1 MSVPSPDS
9 PRAQAPADRGSP
21 ARRAAA
27 LPAADAGSAGR
38 ALGIAC
44 AALVVALFS
53 SFTLVSRL
61 GLTGA
66 FSVLD
71 LAALRFGIG
80 GALLLPV
87 FARFGLAGLSLPRA
101 ASLAVFGGVGFA
113 LLAYAGFRRVPSS
126 HAAVLL
132 HGTLPF
138 FGALCGALILGQSF
152 TRRLRLA
159 IGVIALGIVA
169 IGAARVQTDALVDSL
184 VGDALL
190 LAASA
195 SWSVYGALLA
205 RWRVDARAAAAVVA
219 ALSLVMLWTYLL
231 AAEQPLHVASVPG
244 FAAQALFQGVL
255 IGVVSLFV
263 YSQAVRSL
271 GATTVALAT
280 AAVPPVTALGAIPL
294 LGEWPGGLEWTGV
307 ALALAGTTIALYPST
322 RKGPT

>member
-1 MSVPSPDS
+1 MSVPPQEGAG
-9 PRAQAPADRGSP
+9 AQAIADRGPQSH
-21 ARRAAA
+21 RAAA
-27 LPAADAGSAGR
+27 AASARTAGR
-38 ALGIAC
+38 ALGAAC
-44 AALVVALFS
+44 TALVVLLFS

-71 LAALRFGIG
+71 LATLRFGIG

-87 FARFGLAGLSLPRA
+87 FVRFGLAGLPLVRA
-101 ASLAVFGGVGFA
+101 LGLAALGGIGFA

-132 HGTLPF
+132 HGALPL

-152 TRRLRLA
+152 TRRRRWA

-169 IGAARVQTDALVDSL
+169 IGAARIHTEALHEAL
-184 VGDALL
+184 LGDALL

-195 SWSVYGALLA
+195 SWSVYGALVA
-205 RWRVDARAAAAVVA
+205 RWRVDARAAAALVA
-219 ALSLVMLWTYLL
+219 ALSLVMLAAYAL
-231 AAEQPLHVASVPG
+231 ASAQPLRLASGPGVAT
-244 FAAQALFQGVL
+244 QALFQGVL
-255 IGVVSLFV
+255 IGVVSLFA

-280 AAVPPVTALGAIPL
+280 AAVPPLTALGAIPL

-307 ALALAGTTIALYPST
+307 ALALAGTAIALYPT
-322 RKGPT
+322 PRRETP

>member
-1 MSVPSPDS
+1 MSVPPPDS
-9 PRAQAPADRGSP
+9 TRAQAIADRESQ
-21 ARRAAA
+21 AHAAA
-27 LPAADAGSAGR
+27 AAAKPRTAGR
-38 ALGIAC
+38 ASGAAC
-44 AALVVALFS
+44 TALVVLLFS

-71 LAALRFGIG
+71 LATLRFGIG

-87 FARFGLAGLSLPRA
+87 FVRFGLAGLSLPRA
-101 ASLAVFGGVGFA
+101 AGLAVFGGIGFA

-132 HGTLPF
+132 HGALPF

-169 IGAARVQTDALVDSL
+169 IGAARVQTDALVESL

-205 RWRVDARAAAAVVA
+205 RWRVDARAAAALVA
-219 ALSLVMLWTYLL
+219 ALSLVMLGTYLL
-231 AAEQPLHVASVPG
+231 AAEQPPHVASIPG
-244 FAAQALFQGVL
+244 LAAQALFQGVL

-294 LGEWPGGLEWTGV
+294 LGEWPGALEWTGV
-307 ALALAGTTIALYPST
+307 ALALAGTTIALYPPT
-322 RKGPT
+322 RKGLT